1 MEKLI
6 ITRREAAEALSISV
20 DTLDG
25 LRANGHIKGFR
36 IGARVYYTREEM
48 DAFVKKA
55 VKKGAIYA

>member
-1 MEKLI
+1 M
-6 ITRREAAEALSISV
+6 
-20 DTLDG
+20 DTLDW
-25 LRANGHIKGFR
+25 LRANGHIKGFH